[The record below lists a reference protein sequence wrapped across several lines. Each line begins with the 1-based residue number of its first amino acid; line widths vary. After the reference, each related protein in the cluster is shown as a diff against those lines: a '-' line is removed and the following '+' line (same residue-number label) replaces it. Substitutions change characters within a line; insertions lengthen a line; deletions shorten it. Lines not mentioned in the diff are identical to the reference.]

1 MSWSPGGLKGWV
13 VTSPGHNKHFFV
25 VVDFCFFFHGLSP
38 AQKTIGV
45 LLGCTSSRT
54 FHNQELY
61 VCLGRKKGPRYY
73 SLTLLPGERALKTM
87 KRLRFT
93 VCVIVRRQ
101 WGCSFSQHIISADSG
116 QHLSLVSLVSGLG
129 LPFLTFG
136 APELLLVGVS
146 CARWDV

>member
-1 MSWSPGGLKGWV
+1 M
-13 VTSPGHNKHFFV
+13 
-25 VVDFCFFFHGLSP
+25 
-38 AQKTIGV
+38 
-45 LLGCTSSRT
+45 
-54 FHNQELY
+54 
-61 VCLGRKKGPRYY
+61 CLGRKKGPRYY

-87 KRLRFT
+87 KRLGFT

-101 WGCSFSQHIISADSG
+101 WGCSFSQHIISADSR

-129 LPFLTFG
+129 LPLLTFG